1 MIRLILWDIDG
12 TLIRTDGLGRRATRL
27 ALEQVYGTGGAVM
40 THHFGGKPDLRT
52 LRELLLPE
60 GIAEQTIL
68 DLLPQYMQAVSE
80 IMSAIAPDHNVRA
93 LPNGVELVC
102 GLHHSANVAQG
113 IVTGNVQSI
122 APVKLEAAG
131 YDMTWFSVGAYGNE
145 SEHRADLPMKAIK
158 RAQILHQYD
167 FAPHEVLIVGDTV
180 MDVQAARANH
190 LPVCIVRTGYE
201 AEEAIVASQPD
212 FILDDL
218 TTFETVLRHFN

>member
-12 TLIRTDGLGRRATRL
+12 TLIRTDGLGRRATCL
-27 ALEQVYGTGGAVM
+27 ALEQVYGTAGAVM

-60 GIAEQTIL
+60 GITEQTIF
-68 DLLPQYMQAVSE
+68 DLLPQYMEAVSS

-93 LPNGVELVC
+93 LPNGVELVR
-102 GLHHSANVAQG
+102 GLHQSASVVQG
-113 IVTGNVQSI
+113 IVTGNVQTI
-122 APVKLEAAG
+122 APVKLGVAG
-131 YDMTWFSVGAYGNE
+131 YDMAWFSVGAYGNE
-145 SEHRADLPMKAIK
+145 SENRADLPIKAIE
-158 RAQILHQYD
+158 RASVLHQSD

-180 MDVQAARANH
+180 MDVHAARANH

-201 AEEAIVASQPD
+201 TEEAIVASQPD

-218 TTFETVLRHFN
+218 TSFETVLRHFH